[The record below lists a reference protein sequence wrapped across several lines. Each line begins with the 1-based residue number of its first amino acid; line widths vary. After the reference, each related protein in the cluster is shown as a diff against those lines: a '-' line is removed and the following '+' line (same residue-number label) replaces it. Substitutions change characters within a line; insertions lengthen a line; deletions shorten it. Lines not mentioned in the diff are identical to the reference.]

1 MCASHCLISR
11 CQRSS
16 QCPMCWQPISM
27 KDPMSQ
33 ELLEAVEQERNIRA
47 NRLNTA
53 AVFHHPV
60 LGDFEVQHV
69 LLLSF
74 GYLR

>member
-1 MCASHCLISR
+1 MNQFSGSHFIFELC
-11 CQRSS
+11 
-16 QCPMCWQPISM
+16 
-27 KDPMSQ
+27 SQ

>member
-1 MCASHCLISR
+1 
-11 CQRSS
+11 
-16 QCPMCWQPISM
+16 M